1 MNAPLASPAGLP
13 GEAVL
18 AAAPESA
25 PTPFDNAVRERTP
38 VCTPTTFV
46 APVRAAAHGRR
57 RQTLAGVARAV
68 VAPARD
74 PCGRVGAFGVRMHDL
89 GRAPG
94 RAVDRYGKGVG
105 APESRV
111 LPAARKFETP
121 GVTPLA
127 ASLSR
132 IAPAER
138 AAREL
143 RAPEPVAPEPVAPE
157 PVAPEPVAPEPVAED
172 ECRTD

>member
-1 MNAPLASPAGLP
+1 MNALLASPAGLP

-18 AAAPESA
+18 AAAPESD
-25 PTPFDNAVRERTP
+25 PTLFDNAVRERTP

-46 APVRAAAHGRR
+46 APVRAAAHGWR
-57 RQTLAGVARAV
+57 RQTLAGNARAV
-68 VAPARD
+68 AAPARD
-74 PCGRVGAFGVRMHDL
+74 PCGRIGAFGVRTHDP

-94 RAVDRYGKGVG
+94 RAADRYNKGVG
-105 APESRV
+105 ALESRV
-111 LPAARKFETP
+111 PPAARKFETP

-127 ASLSR
+127 DSLAG

-143 RAPEPVAPEPVAPE
+143 RAPEPAAPEL
-157 PVAPEPVAPEPVAED
+157 VAED

>member
-18 AAAPESA
+18 AAAPESD
-25 PTPFDNAVRERTP
+25 PTLFDNAVRERTP

-46 APVRAAAHGRR
+46 APFRAAAHGWR
-57 RQTLAGVARAV
+57 RQTLAGVA
-68 VAPARD
+68 APARD

-105 APESRV
+105 ALESRV

-127 ASLSR
+127 ASLSG

-143 RAPEPVAPEPVAPE
+143 RAPGPAAPEPA
-157 PVAPEPVAPEPVAED
+157 APEPVAED

>member
-18 AAAPESA
+18 ATAPESD
-25 PTPFDNAVRERTP
+25 PTLFDNAVRERTP

-46 APVRAAAHGRR
+46 APVTAAAHGWR
-57 RQTLAGVARAV
+57 RQTLAGNARAV
-68 VAPARD
+68 AAPARD
-74 PCGRVGAFGVRMHDL
+74 PCGRIGAFSVRTHDL

-94 RAVDRYGKGVG
+94 RAVERYNKGVG
-105 APESRV
+105 ALESRV

-127 ASLSR
+127 GSLPG

-143 RAPEPVAPEPVAPE
+143 RAPGPAAPGPA
-157 PVAPEPVAPEPVAED
+157 APEPVAED